1 MINKIGLKN
10 FKCFDKI
17 ECGLKNVTILTGL
30 NGMGKSTL
38 IQSLLLLRQSSD
50 SGRVTNLRLN
60 GEYVKLGV
68 GRDIL
73 YEKAAI
79 EEIEFIVE
87 YTGGQS
93 RYVYEYDAKSDE
105 QILIVREG
113 KGTAECPLYAD
124 RFTYLSAYR
133 IEPQKIYNNSNKS
146 NIQKHIWGNNGEF
159 SLQYLK
165 EYGSDDV
172 VNNNI
177 FRSSIVDRD
186 QKSLSNQVNEWLQMI
201 SPDVRVNIEINQLMN
216 LSELSFEYIE
226 GENTTNLY
234 KCVIL
239 ENPEAHIHPKGQRML
254 GELIARAG
262 ASGAQIIVETHSD
275 HILNGIRLAV
285 KHHFIEKEQVGVMY
299 FYKDRE
305 DDYKHKYEVPHI
317 LENGKIDHWPEGFFD
332 EWENALLDLV

>member
-133 IEPQKIYNNSNKS
+133 IEPQKI
-146 NIQKHIWGNNGEF
+146 
-159 SLQYLK
+159 
-165 EYGSDDV
+165 
-172 VNNNI
+172 
-177 FRSSIVDRD
+177 
-186 QKSLSNQVNEWLQMI
+186 
-201 SPDVRVNIEINQLMN
+201 
-216 LSELSFEYIE
+216 
-226 GENTTNLY
+226 
-234 KCVIL
+234 
-239 ENPEAHIHPKGQRML
+239 
-254 GELIARAG
+254 
-262 ASGAQIIVETHSD
+262 
-275 HILNGIRLAV
+275 
-285 KHHFIEKEQVGVMY
+285 
-299 FYKDRE
+299 
-305 DDYKHKYEVPHI
+305 
-317 LENGKIDHWPEGFFD
+317 
-332 EWENALLDLV
+332 